1 MGMEI
6 TLDLDIKQ
14 EGKVCTLKVKGHL
27 KSGDPV
33 IQFDTAVQSA
43 LSSGHI
49 FLILDLEA
57 MPYLDSSGIGAIVDA
72 LRNAKKLGGDVK
84 LVNPSTFASKTFKM
98 VGILN
103 LFSVHSS
110 QADAAL
116 ACGDAR
122 RELI

>member
-1 MGMEI
+1 M
-6 TLDLDIKQ
+6 DLDITQ
-14 EGKVCTLKVKGHL
+14 NGKICTLTVKGQL

-33 IQFDTAVQSA
+33 LKFDSAVQSA

-72 LRNAKKLGGDVK
+72 LRQAAKLGGDVK
-84 LVNPSTFASKTFKM
+84 LVNPSPFASKTFKM

-103 LFSVHSS
+103 LFSVHTS
-110 QADAAL
+110 QAEAAL
-116 ACGDAR
+116 AFDGSKRSLLD
-122 RELI
+122 

>member
-1 MGMEI
+1 V
-6 TLDLDIKQ
+6 DLDIRQ
-14 EGKVCTLKVKGHL
+14 EGKICTLKVKGHL

-33 IQFDTAVQSA
+33 IQFDNAVQSA

-72 LRNAKKLGGDVK
+72 LRNATKLGGDVK
-84 LVNPSTFASKTFKM
+84 LVNPSSFASKTFKM

-103 LFSVHSS
+103 LFGVHTS
-110 QADAAL
+110 QADAIA
-116 ACGDAR
+116 AYGSAR
-122 RELI
+122 NELPNEE